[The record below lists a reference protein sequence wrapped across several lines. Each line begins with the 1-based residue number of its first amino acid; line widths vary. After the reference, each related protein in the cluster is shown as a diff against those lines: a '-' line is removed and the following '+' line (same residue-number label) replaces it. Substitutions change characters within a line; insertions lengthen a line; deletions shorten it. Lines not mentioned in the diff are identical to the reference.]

1 VKRAMRLNEQQKNW
15 KAEQVSLIE
24 PAWLSQVDI
33 RLLVQQDLPS
43 LEWDGEYTHFR
54 RLYRDI
60 YQGFCKGRALMWV
73 ADLHEVGIIGQ
84 VFVHLQS
91 ARRELADG
99 VTRAYVY
106 GFRVRSRY
114 RGFGI
119 GTRILR
125 TIENDLA
132 MRRFS
137 WVTLN
142 VARQNVDA
150 RRFYERYGFRI
161 VAPELGQWSYLDE
174 QGRRREV
181 NEPAWRMEK
190 RIEKP
195 V

>member
-1 VKRAMRLNEQQKNW
+1 MRLNEHQEKLE
-15 KAEQVSLIE
+15 AGRASLIE
-24 PAWLSQVDI
+24 PDWLSQVEI
-33 RLLVQQDLPS
+33 RLLVRQDLPA

-60 YQGFCKGRALMWV
+60 YQGFCKGKALMWV
-73 ADLHEVGIIGQ
+73 ADLHGVGIIGQ

-114 RGFGI
+114 RDFGI
-119 GTRILR
+119 GTRLLQ

-137 WVTLN
+137 WITLN

-150 RRFYERYGFRI
+150 RRFYERYGFFI
-161 VAPELGQWSYLDE
+161 VAPEPGRWSYLDE